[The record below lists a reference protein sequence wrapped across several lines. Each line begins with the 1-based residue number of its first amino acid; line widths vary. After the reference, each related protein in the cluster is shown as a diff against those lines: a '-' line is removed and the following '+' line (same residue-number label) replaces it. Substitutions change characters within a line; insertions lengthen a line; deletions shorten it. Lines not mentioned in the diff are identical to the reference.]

1 MTQISEFS
9 YYIPIAQLEM
19 IYEAVED
26 MKRDYS
32 KVYASFIPEGIDF
45 DLNNMLFCNEFGL
58 RSLGLFI
65 DII

>member
-1 MTQISEFS
+1 MVQISKFS

-19 IYEAVED
+19 IYEAIED

-45 DLNNMLFCNEFGL
+45 DLINMLFCNEFGL
-58 RSLGLFI
+58 WRLGLYI
-65 DII
+65 GVI

>member
-19 IYEAVED
+19 KYEIVED

-32 KVYASFIPEGIDF
+32 KVYASFIPEGIYF
-45 DLNNMLFCNEFGL
+45 DLNNMLFCNEF
-58 RSLGLFI
+58 SLWSLDLYI
-65 DII
+65 DVI

>member
-9 YYIPIAQLEM
+9 YYIPIAQLEV
-19 IYEAVED
+19 IYEAIED

-45 DLNNMLFCNEFGL
+45 DLNNMLFCNEFSL
-58 RSLGLFI
+58 WSLGLYI
-65 DII
+65 DVI